1 MSTGVRFVG
10 KGPDGIAKAI
20 SVNDDG
26 VLLTELLGSSLVGEV
41 AENPTANTILGR
53 MKSLESKLDT
63 LGVAIDSILAK
74 IIASPATEAKQAAL
88 EALVGTL
95 TDTAVNDPTA
105 SGTIIALL
113 KGLITQMQGDGASGK
128 SMPVQLSGSNVV
140 LDTKAMHIKT
150 PTSRLIFDEYI
161 DTRSL
166 YPIAKSYV
174 PGKSYGIDHGWVAVS
189 EDAWKTK
196 TNGIS
201 FSGQGNGSC
210 TAMVVW
216 PDESICA
223 ITSTGKIVTMAD
235 INSNH
240 VVTLETVGL
249 FGGFA
254 DFYCDGLNRIVVA
267 GEYTQGD
274 SVAKKLYLSMDG
286 GATFEIIK
294 TGDTLGLVNN
304 HWHGVCYDP
313 YSGAIW
319 AAQGDSEN
327 AKIYFTYD
335 LGVTWHEVDA
345 QGQRFQPTLI
355 HAFPDKVIFGE
366 DINTQ
371 KPGLFTYKRVGNEQP
386 TTITLDRLLTFRTDK
401 GANVFYPDK
410 RRFAEANANEV
421 YIYFGGSDP
430 MKYIYGTGD
439 GGNTWHLLYA
449 GTIGFSAMQV
459 VGEYLIGS
467 RTIAPL
473 RGVFRAKLPQW
484 V

>member
-1 MSTGVRFVG
+1 M
-10 KGPDGIAKAI
+10 PWE
-20 SVNDDG
+20 
-26 VLLTELLGSSLVGEV
+26 EL
-41 AENPTANTILGR
+41 
-53 MKSLESKLDT
+53 
-63 LGVAIDSILAK
+63 
-74 IIASPATEAKQAAL
+74 
-88 EALVGTL
+88 
-95 TDTAVNDPTA
+95 
-105 SGTIIALL
+105 
-113 KGLITQMQGDGASGK
+113 GK
-128 SMPVQLSGSNVV
+128 SKVSIDQSNPGISNAVALTGSNVV

-166 YPIAKSYV
+166 WPIAKSYV
-174 PGKSYGIDHGWVAVS
+174 PGKSYGIDHGRVAVS
-189 EDAWKTK
+189 EDAWETK

-201 FSGQGNGSC
+201 FYEQGNGYC

-223 ITSTGKIVTMAD
+223 ITSTGKIITMEN

-240 VVTLETVGL
+240 VVTLETAGL
-249 FGGFA
+249 VGGFV

-267 GEYTQGD
+267 GEYTSGD
-274 SVAKKLYLSMDG
+274 SVPKKLYLSKDG
-286 GATFEIIK
+286 GVTFEIIK
-294 TGDTLGLVNN
+294 VGDTLGPTNN
-304 HWHGVCYDP
+304 HWHGACYDP

-319 AAQGDSEN
+319 AAQGDGEN

-366 DINTQ
+366 DSSSQ
-371 KPGLFTYKRVGNEQP
+371 KPGLFEYKRVGNEQP

-401 GANVFYPDK
+401 GANVFYPEKDK
-410 RRFAEANANEV
+410 FAEANANEV
-421 YIYFGGSDP
+421 YILFSDTDP

-439 GGNTWHLLYA
+439 GGNSWHLLYA
-449 GTIGFSAMQV
+449 GTIGFNAMQV
-459 VGEYLIGS
+459 IGDYLVCSKVSPTEIK
-467 RTIAPL
+467 
-473 RGVFRAKLPQW
+473 GVWRAKLPTW

>member
-1 MSTGVRFVG
+1 
-10 KGPDGIAKAI
+10 
-20 SVNDDG
+20 
-26 VLLTELLGSSLVGEV
+26 LELGEV
-41 AENPTANTILGR
+41 FT
-53 MKSLESKLDT
+53 
-63 LGVAIDSILAK
+63 
-74 IIASPATEAKQAAL
+74 ATEAAAGVVDVTSDSAIFSGGVDPVVDATAADVASAVDDL
-88 EALVGTL
+88 EEFSAAATTPGLLAAMEDPVQFAGGVDEVKPIEKTEYCIVSGAEKL
-95 TDTAVNDPTA
+95 TDADP
-105 SGTIIALL
+105 GTVDITDRADREVGKVSLIGSLANNVTDAL
-113 KGLITQMQGDGASGK
+113 
-128 SMPVQLSGSNVV
+128 PVSLSGSNVV
-140 LDTKAMHIKT
+140 LETKATFIKR

-166 YPIAKSYV
+166 GPIAKSYV

-189 EDAWKTK
+189 EDAWETK

-201 FSGQGNGSC
+201 FGGQGNGSC

-223 ITSTGKIVTMAD
+223 ITSQGKIVTMAD

-249 FGGFA
+249 VGGFA

-294 TGDTLGLVNN
+294 TGDTLDPVNN

-319 AAQGDSEN
+319 AAQGDTEN

-366 DINTQ
+366 DSSSQ

-410 RRFAEANANEV
+410 
-421 YIYFGGSDP
+421 
-430 MKYIYGTGD
+430 KK
-439 GGNTWHLLYA
+439 
-449 GTIGFSAMQV
+449 
-459 VGEYLIGS
+459 VGRDHYS
-467 RTIAPL
+467 
-473 RGVFRAKLPQW
+473 GVL
-484 V
+484 